1 MKSNLGTMSMP
12 MLSADGSGGGG
23 TDGDNGSMG
32 GVGGNSGTDGNNG
45 NDNAG
50 GKDKGGNNSDNDNDY
65 IERLINARVDK
76 AMEKANKDKAELEKQ
91 LAKLRKEKLT
101 AEEVQKLEDEKKAKD
116 LADREAALQEKENR
130 YYAVSAI
137 KKAGLDD
144 GSDTAL
150 KVVDLVM
157 GADESEINN
166 KITALKELVSKIV
179 ESKVNEKFKAAGRNP
194 NSRESN
200 DEDDEDNN
208 RGRNK
213 IAELLGKSRAEQAK
227 RSQEVLSHYLK

>member
-1 MKSNLGTMSMP
+1 MKINLGVAP
-12 MLSADGSGGGG
+12 MYSPDDGSSIGSGENATG
-23 TDGDNGSMG
+23 TGSTADNNGKDSVGSNNG
-32 GVGGNSGTDGNNG
+32 TGAKESTDGNVD
-45 NDNAG
+45 DN
-50 GKDKGGNNSDNDNDY
+50 
-65 IERLINARVDK
+65 IERLIKVRVDK
-76 AMEKANKDKAELEKQ
+76 AMEKANKDKSELEKQ
-91 LAKLRKEKLT
+91 LEKLKREKLT
-101 AEEVQKLEDEKKAKD
+101 AEEVKKLEDEKKAKD
-116 LADREAALQEKENR
+116 LAEREAALKEKENR

-157 GADESEINN
+157 GTDESEINN

-194 NSRESN
+194 NSVGST
-200 DEDDEDNN
+200 DADNEGN
-208 RGRNK
+208 NK
-213 IAELLGKSRAEQAK
+213 NMIAELLGKSRAEQAK

>member
-1 MKSNLGTMSMP
+1 MKCNLGTMSIP

-23 TDGDNGSMG
+23 TDGDNSSMG
-32 GVGGNSGTDGNNG
+32 GIGGSSGTDGNNG
-45 NDNAG
+45 NDNA

-76 AMEKANKDKAELEKQ
+76 AMEKANKDKAELEKE

-101 AEEVQKLEDEKKAKD
+101 AEEVKKLEDEKKAKD
-116 LADREAALQEKENR
+116 LADREAALKEKENR

-227 RSQEVLSHYLK
+227 KSKEVMDYYLK

>member
-1 MKSNLGTMSMP
+1 
-12 MLSADGSGGGG
+12 
-23 TDGDNGSMG
+23 
-32 GVGGNSGTDGNNG
+32 
-45 NDNAG
+45 
-50 GKDKGGNNSDNDNDY
+50 
-65 IERLINARVDK
+65 
-76 AMEKANKDKAELEKQ
+76 MEKANKDKEELEKQ